1 MSKSNNFVLL
11 NSTNRILSE
20 YDKYFYQRTL
30 WRKDLAKECKQITAF
45 MSSKNSNNSRVTPRR
60 VGL

>member
-1 MSKSNNFVLL
+1 ML